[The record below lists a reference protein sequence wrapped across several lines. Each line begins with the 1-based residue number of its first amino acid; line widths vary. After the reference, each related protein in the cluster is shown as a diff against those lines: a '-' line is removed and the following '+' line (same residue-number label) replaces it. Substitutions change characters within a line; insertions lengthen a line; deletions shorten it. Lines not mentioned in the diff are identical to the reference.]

1 MNSHIT
7 DQQHRPPQFKIV
19 SFIKMQI
26 WIENEHLQKVIF
38 NNYFSI
44 LFSLTIE
51 KDYKNTV
58 TNTNTNTW
66 VQEMLLY
73 FGTQFK
79 HFNIAIQH
87 IYILCYISLFCYGIK
102 NYPSN
107 VLN

>member
-7 DQQHRPPQFKIV
+7 DQQHRLPQFKSV

-58 TNTNTNTW
+58 TNTNTW
-66 VQEMLLY
+66 VHEMLLY
-73 FGTQFK
+73 FGTQL
-79 HFNIAIQH
+79 NISI
-87 IYILCYISLFCYGIK
+87 
-102 NYPSN
+102 
-107 VLN
+107 